1 MSGSF
6 DPITVD
12 PRARRPSRLPLD
24 TGPTVDERAAAA
36 EAAHAWLETKP
47 ACDALRKEAARERI
61 RQRHEL
67 AGQMRKST
75 APASPQ
81 LSSKQYD
88 AFLDSVQQTSLQT
101 KISAADSPRR
111 GTDERSRLAPS
122 HKKLHPLLLRGE
134 SGSSEEAPFLNS
146 PSSTGQESSGR
157 SRRSTTESS
166 QLSRRSTAEFL
177 GSAEAA
183 AVEALKYRLLYDEPL
198 SKAEAVEAA
207 VAAVVAVKE
216 AAAEAAAAAEAVAAT
231 FAGSNPHSPDVRRN
245 LQFELATARRLQRT
259 PPSSPR
265 TQCHTVTKAAMWH
278 LSVDRSPSARM
289 DARPDHC
296 VTWPCSTEEVR
307 KWAASA
313 TRSRRSEAQQWRT
326 ARQQAKMPPSS
337 CWVPAPSSDQ
347 TGIERAARMKAAV
360 LAKARVS
367 RAAAEDDVH
376 RAIATMWQ
384 H

>member
-166 QLSRRSTAEFL
+166 QLSRRSTTEFL

-183 AVEALKYRLLYDEPL
+183 
-198 SKAEAVEAA
+198 AVEAA

>member
-12 PRARRPSRLPLD
+12 PRARRASRLPLD
-24 TGPTVDERAAAA
+24 TGPTADERSAAA
-36 EAAHAWLETKP
+36 EAAHAWLDTKP
-47 ACDALRKEAARERI
+47 AYDALRKEAARERI

-67 AGQMRKST
+67 AGQLKKST
-75 APASPQ
+75 APASPR

-88 AFLDSVQQTSLQT
+88 AFLDNVQQTALQT
-101 KISAADSPRR
+101 KISAAADSPRR
-111 GTDERSRLAPS
+111 GTDERSRLAPK
-122 HKKLHPLLLRGE
+122 HQKLHPIFLRE
-134 SGSSEEAPFLNS
+134 RSGSSEETPSLNS
-146 PSSTGQESSGR
+146 PSSGQESSGR
-157 SRRSTTESS
+157 SRRSTTES
-166 QLSRRSTAEFL
+166 L

-207 VAAVVAVKE
+207 MAAVVAVKE
-216 AAAEAAAAAEAVAAT
+216 AAAEAAAAAEAVAAA
-231 FAGSNPHSPDVRRN
+231 FVGSNQHSPEVRRN
-245 LQFELATARRLQRT
+245 LKFEPATARRLQRT

-278 LSVDRSPSARM
+278 LSVERPPSTHM

-296 VTWPCSTEEVR
+296 VAWPCSTEEVR

-313 TRSRRSEAQQWRT
+313 TRSRRSEAQEWRT
-326 ARQQAKMPPSS
+326 ERQQAKMPPSS
-337 CWVPAPSSDQ
+337 CWVPSPSSDQ
-347 TGIERAARMKAAV
+347 TGTERAAAVKIAA

-376 RAIATMWQ
+376 RAIATMW
-384 H
+384 HH